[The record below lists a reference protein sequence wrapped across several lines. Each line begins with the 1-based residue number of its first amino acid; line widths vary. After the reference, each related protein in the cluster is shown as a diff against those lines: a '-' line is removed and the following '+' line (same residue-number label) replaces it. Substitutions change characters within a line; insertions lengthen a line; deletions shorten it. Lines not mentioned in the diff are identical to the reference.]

1 MRQWYIHDPCH
12 TSTTAS
18 LLQSTDIRIIH
29 ITKSKLNAG
38 KHYLAVLM
46 PASWVLT
53 VQQVQPDTEAFQY
66 ISINSTRANWVI
78 SLLQYVFTSQQSTH
92 NMSFWGSFQPIRKQH
107 TKLMKNESNLMFLC
121 SYSHSLSAFAFLLFF
136 VVSTHFNTIL
146 FEKKTATMMQK
157 MDAEKHNEYTRI
169 FC

>member
-1 MRQWYIHDPCH
+1 
-12 TSTTAS
+12 
-18 LLQSTDIRIIH
+18 
-29 ITKSKLNAG
+29 
-38 KHYLAVLM
+38 
-46 PASWVLT
+46 
-53 VQQVQPDTEAFQY
+53 
-66 ISINSTRANWVI
+66 
-78 SLLQYVFTSQQSTH
+78 
-92 NMSFWGSFQPIRKQH
+92 
-107 TKLMKNESNLMFLC
+107 MKNESNLMFLC